1 MLVTA
6 PFAVDRTGNGQ
17 ASADQGVD
25 KKRGACMCVVCAT
38 HTMEYHPTFKEETLP
53 LATTQMSL
61 ESTMLSEFARRTAN
75 ACRIPPRRTR

>member
-1 MLVTA
+1 MAKPL
-6 PFAVDRTGNGQ
+6 RTREWTRSVVR
-17 ASADQGVD
+17 ACAWCVHVCGV
-25 KKRGACMCVVCAT
+25 CMCVVCAT